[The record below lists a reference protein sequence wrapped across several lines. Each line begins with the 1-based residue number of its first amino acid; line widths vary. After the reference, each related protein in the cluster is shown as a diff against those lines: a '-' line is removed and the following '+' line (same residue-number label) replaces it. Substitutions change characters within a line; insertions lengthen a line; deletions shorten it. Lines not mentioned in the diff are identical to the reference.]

1 MLIFYID
8 DEFKKLTNKQR
19 QLFKLANVYL
29 GKLQKQ
35 SFVYDVSIVDNQ
47 RIKKIN
53 NKYRHVNK
61 TTDVLSFAMHD
72 AKQPKTELLG
82 EIFINY
88 QQARKQAT
96 ISVDCE
102 ITLLF
107 IHGVLHLLG
116 YDHKNK
122 TDKNEMFLIQN
133 KIIEQLNLVK

>member
-1 MLIFYID
+1 MLVFYID
-8 DEFKKLTNKQR
+8 DKLKKLTNKQR

-29 GKLQKQ
+29 SKLQKQ
-35 SFVYDVSIVDNQ
+35 NFIYDINIVDNQ
-47 RIKKIN
+47 KIKKLN
-53 NKYRHVNK
+53 NQYRHINK
-61 TTDVLSFAMHD
+61 ITDVLSFAMHD

-88 QQARKQAT
+88 QQAQKQAT
-96 ISVDCE
+96 VSVDYE

-122 TDKNEMFLIQN
+122 TNENEMFLMQN
-133 KIIEQLNLVK
+133 KIIKQLNLVK